1 MRAVFLRILGFVIV
15 IDLFYMGIGRLYL
28 SQSEEHP
35 PVELQ
40 ITVETDTD
48 TLVGM
53 GETLLGGKGG
63 CLLCHK
69 ITEVGNTRGPDLRGV
84 GGRAGTR
91 RPGMSAEAYLTES
104 LVDPGA
110 YVVEE
115 FATAGGESI
124 MPVANR
130 PPAELSPTEMKAMV
144 GYLQSLGG
152 EVTVQITAQDVAGAE
167 ARKAEKPA
175 PTSTHPGFALL
186 TSQGCTACHD
196 VIAETRRIGPPL
208 TSVALRLSA
217 AEIRQ
222 SIVDPDAVV
231 AEGYQQGL
239 MLQNFADTL
248 SEEQLDQLVGYLSG
262 EVSMGERLAHPG
274 VHLFLFIVFFNG
286 VVWAMR
292 KLQSAAEASEASGA
306 GPLGLPWRPVGSV
319 LGLSAVFAVVYLG
332 LWAQAPESPTA
343 GIQTAVPTEATS
355 VPTQA
360 AGPPDGKALFGVTC
374 TACHGPAGKGV
385 PGLGKDMTNSAFI
398 DGLSDSELADFIEQG
413 RAADD
418 PLNTT
423 GVAMPPNGL
432 NTALSADDRMAIA
445 RFIRSLG
452 N

>member
-1 MRAVFLRILGFVIV
+1 VRSVFLRILGFVIV

-35 PVELQ
+35 PEELE
-40 ITVETDTD
+40 ITTETDRD
-48 TLVGM
+48 TLIEM
-53 GETLLGGKGG
+53 GATLVDGKGG

-84 GGRAGTR
+84 GGRAESR
-91 RPGMSAEAYLTES
+91 VPGMSAELYLTES

-115 FATAGGESI
+115 FATAGGDSI
-124 MPVANR
+124 MPAADR
-130 PPAELSPTEMKAMV
+130 PPADLSPTELKAMV

-152 EVTVQITAQDVAGAE
+152 EVTVTVTAEDVAGAE
-167 ARKAEKPA
+167 ARKADKPA

-196 VIAETRRIGPPL
+196 INAETRRIGPPL

-222 SIVDPDAVV
+222 SIVDPDAVI

-239 MLQNFADTL
+239 MLQTFSDTL
-248 SEEQLDQLVGYLSG
+248 SEEQLDQIVGYLSG
-262 EVSMGERLAHPG
+262 EVSMGERLSHPG

-286 VVWAMR
+286 LVWVLR
-292 KLQSAAEASEASGA
+292 KVQSAAEASEDGDA
-306 GPLGLPWRPVGSV
+306 GQFELPWRPVGSAV
-319 LGLSAVFAVVYLG
+319 GLVAVFVVVYAGLSTRT
-332 LWAQAPESPTA
+332 PESTTAATPAAAPAEPTR
-343 GIQTAVPTEATS
+343 
-355 VPTQA
+355 A
-360 AGPPDGKALFGVTC
+360 AGPPDGKALYGATC

-385 PGLGKDMTNSAFI
+385 PGLGKDMTDSAFV
-398 DGLSDSELADFIEQG
+398 DGLSDSELADFIEEG
-413 RAADD
+413 RTVED

-432 NTALSADDRMAIA
+432 NTTLTDEDRLAIA